1 MSTEN
6 PYEFI
11 KDLGIEKYLLI
22 SVPFLYF
29 ISAIL
34 YPEVLRFLVFYSGK
48 MKSGLNSGK
57 TIERGYPAIQG
68 YEILWII
75 RSQSFYGCF

>member
-1 MSTEN
+1 MSTES

-22 SVPFLYF
+22 SVPFLFF

-34 YPEVLRFLVFYSGK
+34 YPEILRFLAFYSGK

-57 TIERGYPAIQG
+57 TIERSYLAYTRVWNIMD
-68 YEILWII
+68 YTITELL
-75 RSQSFYGCF
+75 